1 MRFRWTADKI
11 DKLRELYI
19 DTHIDEICQY
29 FGTKRHVVYC
39 AAQRYNIARSDEFK
53 KAHCYNVKPNIPTQ
67 FKKGMTSWNKGK
79 KGIIIGGKETQFPK
93 GHKPHN
99 WTPEGTERISKDGY
113 IEIKHNGKYR
123 AKHRIIYEEHHGIKL
138 DPYEVVIFL
147 DRNPRNL
154 DISNLKSISRQEHM
168 QRNHWVHL
176 PQELQEVIHLK
187 KNITKLIT
195 EHGKRQNSRPETPSI

>member
-1 MRFRWTADKI
+1 
-11 DKLRELYI
+11 
-19 DTHIDEICQY
+19 
-29 FGTKRHVVYC
+29 
-39 AAQRYNIARSDEFK
+39 
-53 KAHCYNVKPNIPTQ
+53 
-67 FKKGMTSWNKGK
+67 MTSWNKGK

-99 WTPEGTERISKDGY
+99 WTPDGTERISKDGY
-113 IEIKHNGKYR
+113 IEVKHNGKYR
-123 AKHRIIYEEHHGIKL
+123 PKHRIIYEEHHGIKL

-154 DISNLKSISRQEHM
+154 DISNLKLISRQEHM

-176 PQELQEVIHLK
+176 PEELQEVIHLK
-187 KNITKLIT
+187 KNITRIIT